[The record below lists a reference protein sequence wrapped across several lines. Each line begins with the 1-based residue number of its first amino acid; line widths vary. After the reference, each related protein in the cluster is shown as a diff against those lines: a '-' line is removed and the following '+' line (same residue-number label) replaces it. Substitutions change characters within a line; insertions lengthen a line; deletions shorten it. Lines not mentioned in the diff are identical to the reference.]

1 MLKGIRLK
9 QGFST
14 RSNRNVHCLSKAEKG
29 KGIARSQDLE
39 MPEDIL
45 RSSLLDP
52 EERDLILDMLSDEYG
67 SDWVSASRAAQAVV
81 AAKAMMGKIFVFV
94 KTHEPWEDLKD
105 DFDDSDTEVTI
116 AGSVL
121 ILLRIDSERKR

>member
-1 MLKGIRLK
+1 MSKGIRLK

-14 RSNRNVHCLSKAEKG
+14 RSNRNVHRLSKAEKG

-67 SDWVSASRAAQAVV
+67 SDWVSASRAAQAVI
-81 AAKAMMGKIFVFV
+81 AAKAMMGKIY
-94 KTHEPWEDLKD
+94 LC
-105 DFDDSDTEVTI
+105 
-116 AGSVL
+116 
-121 ILLRIDSERKR
+121 